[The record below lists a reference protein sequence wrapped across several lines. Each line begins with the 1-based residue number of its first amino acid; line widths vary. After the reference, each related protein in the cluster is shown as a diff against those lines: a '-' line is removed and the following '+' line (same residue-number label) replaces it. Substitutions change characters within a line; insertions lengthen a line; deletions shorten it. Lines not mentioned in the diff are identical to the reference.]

1 MEQSSVIRAAI
12 VVALAALLDAVVV
25 PYLTFGFFSPR
36 LTLIAVVFAVAP
48 LRDLQAVLLGFFGGI
63 LLDALGSNLFGVGAL
78 GGLLAA
84 MLASRASAVRRRGS
98 ERVLLAQVAGL
109 AVAGYDLLGYT
120 ARWLAGLGVPQLG
133 EYAVGGVLPD
143 ALINALLAFL
153 VGGWLLKVVN
163 SNSPTAG
170 KSRKYQLCISIG
182 LSARCRPSAMHA
194 TWFS

>member
-1 MEQSSVIRAAI
+1 VEQASVIRAAI

-36 LTLIAVVFAVAP
+36 LTLIAIVFAVAP

-63 LLDALGSNLFGVGAL
+63 LLDALGSDLFGVGAL
-78 GGLLAA
+78 GGLIAA
-84 MLASRASAVRRRGS
+84 MLASRSSAVRRRGS

-109 AVAGYDLLGYT
+109 AVACYDLLGYS

-143 ALINALLAFL
+143 ALISALLAFL
-153 VGGWLLKVVN
+153 VGGWLLNLVN
-163 SNSPTAG
+163 IKTPHG
-170 KSRKYQLCISIG
+170 
-182 LSARCRPSAMHA
+182 
-194 TWFS
+194 

>member
-1 MEQSSVIRAAI
+1 VEQASVIRAAI
-12 VVALAALLDAVVV
+12 VIALAALLDAVVV

-63 LLDALGSNLFGVGAL
+63 LLDALGSDLFGVGAL

-98 ERVLLAQVAGL
+98 ERILLAQVTGL
-109 AVAGYDLLGYT
+109 AVAGYDLLGYS

-133 EYAVGGVLPD
+133 EYAVGGMLPD
-143 ALINALLAFL
+143 AVI
-153 VGGWLLKVVN
+153 GGWLLNVVN
-163 SNSPTAG
+163 ISPPHSWE
-170 KSRKYQLCISIG
+170 K
-182 LSARCRPSAMHA
+182 
-194 TWFS
+194 

>member
-1 MEQSSVIRAAI
+1 MEQASVIRAAI
-12 VVALAALLDAVVV
+12 VVAVAALLDAVVV

-36 LTLIAVVFAVAP
+36 LTLIAVVFAASA
-48 LRDLQAVLLGFFGGI
+48 LRDIQAVLLGFFGGI
-63 LLDALGSNLFGVGAL
+63 LLDALGSDLFGVGAL

-84 MLASRASAVRRRGS
+84 MLASRASAVRRRGT

-120 ARWLAGLGVPQLG
+120 ARWLAGLTVPQLG

-153 VGGWLLKVVN
+153 VGGWLLNVVN
-163 SNSPTAG
+163 IKTPQS
-170 KSRKYQLCISIG
+170 
-182 LSARCRPSAMHA
+182 
-194 TWFS
+194 

>member
-1 MEQSSVIRAAI
+1 MEQASVIRAAI
-12 VVALAALLDAVVV
+12 VIALAALLDAVVV

-63 LLDALGSNLFGVGAL
+63 LLDALGSDLFGVGAL

-98 ERVLLAQVAGL
+98 ERILLAQVIGL
-109 AVAGYDLLGYT
+109 AVAGYDLLGYS

-133 EYAVGGVLPD
+133 EYAVGGMLPD
-143 ALINALLAFL
+143 AVVNALLAFL
-153 VGGWLLKVVN
+153 IGGWLLNVVIIN
-163 SNSPTAG
+163 PPHSWE
-170 KSRKYQLCISIG
+170 K
-182 LSARCRPSAMHA
+182 
-194 TWFS
+194 

>member
-1 MEQSSVIRAAI
+1 MEHASVIRAAI
-12 VVALAALLDAVVV
+12 VVALAALLDAIVV
-25 PYLTFGFFSPR
+25 PYLTFGLFSPR

-63 LLDALGSNLFGVGAL
+63 LLDALGSDLFGVGAL

-109 AVAGYDLLGYT
+109 AVAGYDLLGYS

-143 ALINALLAFL
+143 ALVNALLAFL
-153 VGGWLLKVVN
+153 VGGWLLNVVDIK
-163 SNSPTAG
+163 SPHG
-170 KSRKYQLCISIG
+170 
-182 LSARCRPSAMHA
+182 
-194 TWFS
+194 

>member
-1 MEQSSVIRAAI
+1 MEQASVIRAALI
-12 VVALAALLDAVVV
+12 VAVAALLDAVVI

-36 LTLIAVVFAVAP
+36 LTLIAIVFAVAP

-63 LLDALGSNLFGVGAL
+63 LLDALGSDLFGVGAL

-98 ERVLLAQVAGL
+98 ERMLLAQVTGL
-109 AVAGYDLLGYT
+109 AVAAYDLLGYG

-153 VGGWLLKVVN
+153 IGGGVLDDDQ
-163 SNSPTAG
+163 
-170 KSRKYQLCISIG
+170 RK
-182 LSARCRPSAMHA
+182 
-194 TWFS
+194 

>member
-1 MEQSSVIRAAI
+1 MEQASVIRAAI
-12 VVALAALLDAVVV
+12 VIALAALLDAVVV

-63 LLDALGSNLFGVGAL
+63 LLDALGSDLFGVGAL

-98 ERVLLAQVAGL
+98 ERVLLAQVVGL
-109 AVAGYDLLGYT
+109 TVAGYDLLGYS

-143 ALINALLAFL
+143 SLINALLAFL
-153 VGGWLLKVVN
+153 VGGWLLNLVN
-163 SNSPTAG
+163 IKPPHG
-170 KSRKYQLCISIG
+170 
-182 LSARCRPSAMHA
+182 
-194 TWFS
+194 

>member
-1 MEQSSVIRAAI
+1 VEQASVIRAAI
-12 VVALAALLDAVVV
+12 VIALAALLDAVVV

-63 LLDALGSNLFGVGAL
+63 LLDALGSDLFGVGAL

-98 ERVLLAQVAGL
+98 ERILLAQVTGL
-109 AVAGYDLLGYT
+109 AVAYDLLGYS

-133 EYAVGGVLPD
+133 EYAVGGMLPD
-143 ALINALLAFL
+143 AVINALLAFL
-153 VGGWLLKVVN
+153 IGGWLLNVVN
-163 SNSPTAG
+163 ISPPHSWE
-170 KSRKYQLCISIG
+170 K
-182 LSARCRPSAMHA
+182 
-194 TWFS
+194 

>member
-1 MEQSSVIRAAI
+1 MEQASVIRAAI

-63 LLDALGSNLFGVGAL
+63 LLDALGSDLFGVGAL
-78 GGLLAA
+78 GGLIAA
-84 MLASRASAVRRRGS
+84 MLASRSSAVRRRGS

-109 AVAGYDLLGYT
+109 AVACYDLLGYS
-120 ARWLAGLGVPQLG
+120 ARWLAGLSVPQLG
-133 EYAVGGVLPD
+133 EYAVIGVLPD

-153 VGGWLLKVVN
+153 VGGWLLNLVN
-163 SNSPTAG
+163 IKTPHG
-170 KSRKYQLCISIG
+170 
-182 LSARCRPSAMHA
+182 
-194 TWFS
+194 